1 MAILRDP
8 ALRAQWEDEVAQMR
22 DRIRSMRAAFVEG
35 LKKRDVSQEFSFINE
50 QHGIFSFSGLT
61 DEQVKFLRKQKSI
74 YVVKGGRI
82 NVAGITTKN
91 IDYLCD
97 SIAAALRQ

>member
-1 MAILRDP
+1 
-8 ALRAQWEDEVAQMR
+8 
-22 DRIRSMRAAFVEG
+22 
-35 LKKRDVSQEFSFINE
+35 
-50 QHGIFSFSGLT
+50 
-61 DEQVKFLRKQKSI
+61 DEQVRFLREQKSI